1 MALKALMLK
10 RKIDLAKKALEE
22 LRAKDADFA
31 TREAELEASIAEVQ
45 TDEERA
51 AVDEAVNA
59 YEAEKAEHD
68 AAAGNL
74 EEEIRGLET
83 ELAETEAKQ
92 DAPAPVETPAPAND
106 TEERKVESVMEI
118 RTRFSEMTMEQRT
131 AFVKREEVAA
141 WLSAVRAM
149 KGQKRAIT
157 NADLTIPDVV
167 LPLLH
172 SEAARRSQLMGLVN
186 MSSLTGTSRQR
197 IMGSIPEAVWTEMCA
212 NINEAD
218 FGFNEIEMDGYKV
231 AAYIKI
237 CNAILDDNDVNLASE
252 IISVLGAA
260 IAKAVDKA
268 ILFGTG
274 VKMPLGIATRLAQTS
289 QPADWGAD
297 APAWEDLHTSNI
309 ITLNLGST
317 SGTAF
322 FESLVLAAIAA
333 KPHDAANG
341 GLFWVMNRKT
351 HLTIMAK
358 ALAFNAAAVITAG
371 VNNEMPVIGGR
382 IVELET
388 TELQDYEIIGG
399 FGDAYRLVQR
409 QGATFATSDQR
420 FFIEDQTAFRGVA
433 RYDGKP
439 VFGDSFVIIN
449 FNNTAPETGK
459 VFPEDYANT
468 DLGTLTVTAAAH
480 GSAAGKTVLTVT
492 GTEVS
497 GTTLKY
503 KVGSIPVEEGQKLD
517 STWTSMTS
525 GSTGITAAAGTPI
538 TVAEIDGKSRVI
550 KRGEALSVPKAAG

>member
-10 RKIDLAKKALEE
+10 RRLDLAQKALAD
-22 LRAKDADFA
+22 LRAKDAEFA

-51 AVDEAVNA
+51 AVDEAVTA
-59 YEAEKAEHD
+59 YETEKAEHD
-68 AAAGNL
+68 AAAGKL
-74 EEEIRGLET
+74 EEEIRGLEN
-83 ELAETEAKQ
+83 ELSEIEAKQ
-92 DAPAPVETPAPAND
+92 EVPAPAEAPATE
-106 TEERKVESVMEI
+106 TEERKVENVMEI
-118 RTRFSEMTMEQRT
+118 RTRFSDMDMEQRT
-131 AFVKREEVAA
+131 AFCKREDVAA

-149 KGQKRAIT
+149 KGQQRAIS
-157 NADLTIPDVV
+157 NADLTIPEVV

-172 SEAARRSQLMGLVN
+172 SEAARNSQLMGLVN
-186 MSSLTGTSRQR
+186 MTSLTGTSRQV
-197 IMGSIPEAVWTEMCA
+197 IMGAIPEAVWTEMCA
-212 NINEAD
+212 NINEVD
-218 FGFNEIEMDGYKV
+218 LGFNEIEMDGYKV
-231 AAYIKI
+231 AGYIKI

-252 IISVLGAA
+252 IISALGAA
-260 IAKAVDKA
+260 IGKALDKA

-289 QPADWGAD
+289 QPADWGAK
-297 APAWEDLHTSNI
+297 APTWVDLHTTNI
-309 ITLNLGST
+309 LTLNINST
-317 SGTAF
+317 SGTSF
-322 FESLVLAAIAA
+322 FESLILAAIAA

-358 ALAFNAAAVITAG
+358 ALAFNAAAALTAG

-388 TELQDYEIIGG
+388 NELQDYEIIGG

-420 FFIEDQTAFRGVA
+420 FFIEDQTAFRGIA

-439 VFGDSFVIIN
+439 VFADSFVIIN
-449 FNNTAPETGK
+449 FNNTSPTTTAT
-459 VFPEDYANT
+459 FADDYANT
-468 DLGTLTVTAAAH
+468 ELGTLTVTAAAH
-480 GSAAGKTVLTVT
+480 GSASGKTVLTVT

-503 KVGSIPVEEGQKLD
+503 KIGDIALTEGQKLGTGWE
-517 STWTSMTS
+517 SLTS
-525 GSTGITAAAGTPI
+525 GSTGITAAAGTVI
-538 TVAEIDGKSRVI
+538 TVAELDGKSRVI
-550 KRGEALSVPKAAG
+550 KRGQALSVPKA

>member
-10 RKIDLAKKALEE
+10 RQIDLKQKALDE
-22 LRAKDADFA
+22 LRSKDAEFEK
-31 TREAELEASIAEVQ
+31 REAELEASIAEVE

-51 AVDEAVNA
+51 AVDEAVTA
-59 YEAEKAEHD
+59 FESEKAARDE
-68 AAAGNL
+68 AAGKL
-74 EEEIRGLET
+74 EEEIRGLEN
-83 ELAETEAKQ
+83 ELSEIEEEQDVPVKAE
-92 DAPAPVETPAPAND
+92 APAQE
-106 TEERKVESVMEI
+106 TEERKVEIMTET
-118 RTRFSEMTMEQRT
+118 RTRFSEMTMEQRS
-131 AFVKREEVAA
+131 AFCKREDVAA

-149 KGQKRAIT
+149 KSGQQQRAIS
-157 NADLTIPDVV
+157 NVDLTIPDVV

-172 SEAARRSQLMGLVN
+172 SEAARNSQLMALVN
-186 MSSLTGTSRQR
+186 MTTLTGTSRQV
-197 IMGSIPEAVWTEMCA
+197 IMGAIPEAVWTEMCA
-212 NINEAD
+212 NINELD
-218 FGFNEIEMDGYKV
+218 LGFNEIEMDGYKV
-231 AAYIKI
+231 AGYIKI

-252 IISVLGAA
+252 IISALGAA
-260 IAKAVDKA
+260 IGKALDKA

-289 QPADWGAD
+289 QPADWGAK
-297 APAWEDLHTSNI
+297 APAWTDLHETNI
-309 ITLNLGST
+309 LTLNINGT
-317 SGTAF
+317 SGASF

-358 ALAFNAAAVITAG
+358 ALAFNAAAALTAG

-388 TELQDYEIIGG
+388 NELQDYEIIGG
-399 FGDAYRLVQR
+399 FGSAYRLVQR

-420 FFIEDQTAFRGVA
+420 FFLEDQTAFRGVA

-449 FNNTAPETGK
+449 FANTSPTTSADFA
-459 VFPEDYANT
+459 VDYANT
-468 DLGTLTVTAAAH
+468 DLGTLTVTAAQ
-480 GSAAGKTVLTVT
+480 GAASGKTVLTVT

-503 KVGSIPVEEGQKLD
+503 KIGDIALTEGQKLGTGWE
-517 STWTSMTS
+517 SLTS
-525 GSTGITAAAGTPI
+525 GTTAITAAAGTVI

-550 KRGEALSVPKAAG
+550 KRGSALSVPHA

>member
-10 RKIDLAKKALEE
+10 RRLDLAQKALAD
-22 LRAKDADFA
+22 LRAKDADFEK
-31 TREAELEASIAEVQ
+31 REAELEASIAEVQ

-51 AVDEAVNA
+51 AVDEAVTA
-59 YEAEKAEHD
+59 FETEKAEHD
-68 AAAGNL
+68 TAAGKL
-74 EEEIRGLET
+74 EEEIRGLEA

-92 DAPAPVETPAPAND
+92 EVPAPAETPAQTE

-118 RTRFSEMTMEQRT
+118 RTRFSDMNMEQRT
-131 AFVKREEVAA
+131 AFCKREDVAA

-149 KGQKRAIT
+149 KGQQRAIS
-157 NADLTIPDVV
+157 NADLTIPEVV

-172 SEAARRSQLMGLVN
+172 SEAARNSQLMGLVN
-186 MSSLTGTSRQR
+186 MTSLTGTSRQV
-197 IMGSIPEAVWTEMCA
+197 IMGAIPEAVWTEMCA
-212 NINEAD
+212 NINELD
-218 FGFNEIEMDGYKV
+218 LGFNEIEMDGYKV
-231 AAYIKI
+231 AGYIKI
-237 CNAILDDNDVNLASE
+237 CNAILDDNDVSLASE
-252 IISVLGAA
+252 IISALGAA
-260 IAKAVDKA
+260 IGKALDKA

-289 QPADWGAD
+289 QPADWGAK
-297 APAWEDLHTSNI
+297 APTWVDLHTTNI
-309 ITLNLGST
+309 LTLNINGT
-317 SGTAF
+317 SGTSF
-322 FESLVLAAIAA
+322 FESLILAAIAA

-358 ALAFNAAAVITAG
+358 ALAFNAAAALTAG

-388 TELQDYEIIGG
+388 NELQDYEIIGG

-420 FFIEDQTAFRGVA
+420 FFIEDQTAFRGIA

-439 VFGDSFVIIN
+439 VFADSFVIIN
-449 FNNTAPETGK
+449 FNNTSPTTTAS
-459 VFPEDYANT
+459 FADDYANT
-468 DLGTLTVTAAAH
+468 DLGTLTVVAAAH

-492 GTEVS
+492 GTEAS

-503 KVGSIPVEEGQKLD
+503 KIGDIALTEGQKLGTGWE
-517 STWTSMTS
+517 SLTS
-525 GSTGITAAAGTPI
+525 GSTGITAAAGTVI
-538 TVAEIDGKSRVI
+538 TVAELDGKSRVI
-550 KRGEALSVPKAAG
+550 KRGQALSVPKSAG

>member
-10 RKIDLAKKALEE
+10 RKIELAQKALND
-22 LRAKDADFA
+22 LRAKSAEFEA
-31 TREAELEASIAEVQ
+31 REAELEASIAEVQ

-51 AVDEAVNA
+51 AVDEAVTA
-59 YEAEKAEHD
+59 FETEKAEHTD
-68 AAAGNL
+68 AVGKL

-83 ELAETEAKQ
+83 ELSEIEAKQ
-92 DAPAPVETPAPAND
+92 EVPAPAETPAQTE
-106 TEERKVESVMEI
+106 TEERKVENVMEI
-118 RTRFSEMTMEQRT
+118 RTRFADMTMEQRS
-131 AFVKREEVAA
+131 AFVKREDVAA
-141 WLSAVRAM
+141 WLSSVRAM
-149 KGQKRAIT
+149 KGQQRAIS
-157 NADLTIPDVV
+157 NADLTIPEVM

-172 SEAARRSQLMGLVN
+172 SEAARNSQLMGLVN
-186 MSSLTGTSRQR
+186 MTALTGTSRQV
-197 IMGSIPEAVWTEMCA
+197 IMGAIPEAVWTEMCA
-212 NINEAD
+212 NINELD
-218 FGFNEIEMDGYKV
+218 LGFNEIEMDGYKV
-231 AAYIKI
+231 AGYIKI

-252 IISVLGAA
+252 IISSLGAA
-260 IAKAVDKA
+260 IGKALDKA

-289 QPADWGAD
+289 QPADWGAK
-297 APAWEDLHTSNI
+297 APEWTDLHTSNI
-309 ITLNLGST
+309 LTLNINGT
-317 SGTAF
+317 SGTSF
-322 FESLVLAAIAA
+322 FESLILAAIAA

-358 ALAFNAAAVITAG
+358 ALAFNAAAALTAG

-388 TELQDYEIIGG
+388 NELQDFEIIGG

-420 FFIEDQTAFRGVA
+420 FFLEDQTAFRGVA

-449 FNNTAPETGK
+449 FANTAPTTSAD
-459 VFPEDYANT
+459 FAEDYANT

-480 GSAAGKTVLTVT
+480 GSTSGKTVLTVT
-492 GTEVS
+492 GTEAS

-503 KVGSIPVEEGQKLD
+503 KIGDIALNEGQKLD
-517 STWTSMTS
+517 ATWTALTS

-538 TVAEIDGKSRVI
+538 TVAELDGKSRVI
-550 KRGEALSVPKAAG
+550 KRGEALSVPKA

>member
-10 RKIDLAKKALEE
+10 RKIELAQKALAD
-22 LRAKDADFA
+22 LRAKDAEFEK
-31 TREAELEASIAEVQ
+31 REAELEASISEVQ

-51 AVDEAVNA
+51 AVDEAVTA
-59 YEAEKAEHD
+59 FETEKTEHD
-68 AAAGNL
+68 AAAGKL
-74 EEEIRGLET
+74 EEEIKGLET
-83 ELAETEAKQ
+83 ELSEIEAKQ
-92 DAPAPVETPAPAND
+92 EVPAPAEAPAPETN
-106 TEERKVESVMEI
+106 TEERKVNTMLET
-118 RTRFSEMTMEQRT
+118 RTRFSDMNMEQRT
-131 AFVKREEVAA
+131 AFCKREDVAA

-149 KGQKRAIT
+149 KGQQRAIS
-157 NADLTIPDVV
+157 NVDLTIPEVV

-172 SEAARRSQLMGLVN
+172 SEAARNSQLMGLVN
-186 MSSLTGTSRQR
+186 MTSLTGTSRQV
-197 IMGSIPEAVWTEMCA
+197 IMGAIPEAVWTEMCA
-212 NINEAD
+212 NINELD
-218 FGFNEIEMDGYKV
+218 LGFNEIEMDGYKV
-231 AAYIKI
+231 AGYIKI

-252 IISVLGAA
+252 IISALGAA
-260 IAKAVDKA
+260 IGKALDKA

-289 QPADWGAD
+289 QPADWGAK
-297 APAWEDLHTSNI
+297 APTWQDLHTTNI
-309 ITLNLGST
+309 LTLNINGT

-322 FESLVLAAIAA
+322 FESLILAAIAA

-358 ALAFNAAAVITAG
+358 ALAFNAAAALTAG

-388 TELQDYEIIGG
+388 NELQDYEIIGG

-420 FFIEDQTAFRGVA
+420 FFLEDQTAFRGVA

-449 FNNTAPETGK
+449 FANTDPTTSAD
-459 VFPEDYANT
+459 FPIDYANT
-468 DLGTLTVTAAAH
+468 DLGTLTVVAAAH
-480 GSAAGKTVLTVT
+480 GSTSGKTVLTVT
-492 GTEVS
+492 GTEAS

-503 KVGSIPVEEGQKLD
+503 KIGDIALTEGQKLGTGWE
-517 STWTSMTS
+517 SLTS

-550 KRGEALSVPKAAG
+550 KRGQALSVPKA

>member
-10 RKIDLAKKALEE
+10 RRLDLAQKALAD
-22 LRAKDADFA
+22 LRAKDAEFA

-51 AVDEAVNA
+51 DVDEAVTA
-59 YEAEKAEHD
+59 FETEKAEHE
-68 AAAGNL
+68 AAVGKL
-74 EEEIRGLET
+74 EEEIRGLEN
-83 ELAETEAKQ
+83 ELSEIEAKQ
-92 DAPAPVETPAPAND
+92 EVPAPAETPAQTE
-106 TEERKVESVMEI
+106 TEERKVNTMFEI
-118 RTRFSEMTMEQRT
+118 RTRFADMTFEQRS
-131 AFVKREEVAA
+131 AFCKREDVAA
-141 WLSAVRAM
+141 WLSAVRSM
-149 KGQKRAIT
+149 KGQQRAIG
-157 NADLTIPDVV
+157 NADLTIPEVV

-172 SEAARRSQLMGLVN
+172 SEAARNSQLMGLVN
-186 MSSLTGTSRQR
+186 MTSLTGTSRQV
-197 IMGSIPEAVWTEMCA
+197 IMGAIPEAVWTEMCA
-212 NINEAD
+212 NINELD
-218 FGFNEIEMDGYKV
+218 LGFNEIEMDGYKV
-231 AAYIKI
+231 AGYIKI

-252 IISVLGAA
+252 IISALGAA
-260 IAKAVDKA
+260 IGKALDKA

-289 QPADWGAD
+289 QPADWGAK
-297 APAWEDLHTSNI
+297 APTWVDLHTTNI
-309 ITLNLGST
+309 LTLNINGT
-317 SGTAF
+317 SGTSF
-322 FESLVLAAIAA
+322 FESLILAAIAA

-358 ALAFNAAAVITAG
+358 ALAFNAAAALTAG

-388 TELQDYEIIGG
+388 NELQDYEIIGG

-420 FFIEDQTAFRGVA
+420 FFLEDQTAFKGVA

-449 FNNTAPETGK
+449 FNNTSPTTTAT
-459 VFPEDYANT
+459 FADDYANT
-468 DLGTLTVTAAAH
+468 DIGTLTVVAAAH
-480 GSAAGKTVLTVT
+480 GSASGKTVLTVT

-503 KVGSIPVEEGQKLD
+503 KIGDIALTEGQKLGTGWE
-517 STWTSMTS
+517 SLTS
-525 GSTGITAAAGTPI
+525 GSTGITAAAGTVI
-538 TVAEIDGKSRVI
+538 TVAELDGKSRVI
-550 KRGEALSVPKAAG
+550 KRGQALSVPKA

>member
-10 RKIDLAKKALEE
+10 RKIELAQKALND
-22 LRAKDADFA
+22 LRAKSAEFE
-31 TREAELEASIAEVQ
+31 TREAELEASIAEVN

-51 AVDEAVNA
+51 TVDEAVSA
-59 YEAEKAEHD
+59 FEADKAAHD
-68 AAAGNL
+68 AEVGKL
-74 EEEIRGLET
+74 EEELRGLEN
-83 ELAETEAKQ
+83 ELSEIEAKQ
-92 DAPAPVETPAPAND
+92 EVPAQAETPAE
-106 TEERKVESVMEI
+106 TEERKVENVMEI
-118 RTRFSEMTMEQRT
+118 RTRFNEMSMEQRS
-131 AFVKREEVAA
+131 AFCKREDVAA

-149 KGQKRAIT
+149 NQQRAIS
-157 NADLTIPDVV
+157 NVDLTIPEVV

-172 SEAARRSQLMGLVN
+172 SEAARNSQLMSLVN
-186 MSSLTGTSRQR
+186 MTALTGTSRQV
-197 IMGSIPEAVWTEMCA
+197 IMGAIPEAVWTEMCA
-212 NINEAD
+212 NINELD
-218 FGFNEIEMDGYKV
+218 LGFNEIEMDGYKV
-231 AAYIKI
+231 AGYIKI

-252 IISVLGAA
+252 IITALGAA
-260 IAKAVDKA
+260 IGKALDKA

-289 QPADWGAD
+289 QPADWGAN
-297 APAWEDLHTSNI
+297 APAWEDLHTTNI
-309 ITLNLGST
+309 LTLNINGT
-317 SGTAF
+317 SGTSF
-322 FESLVLAAIAA
+322 FESLILAAIAA

-358 ALAFNAAAVITAG
+358 ALAFNAAAALTAG

-388 TELQDYEIIGG
+388 NELQDYEIIGG

-420 FFIEDQTAFRGVA
+420 FFIEDQTAFRGIA

-439 VFGDSFVIIN
+439 VFADSFVIIN
-449 FNNTAPETGK
+449 FANTAPTTSAD
-459 VFPEDYANT
+459 FPIDYANT

-480 GSAAGKTVLTVT
+480 GSTSGKTVLTVT
-492 GTEVS
+492 GTEAS

-503 KVGSIPVEEGQKLD
+503 KIGDIALNEGQKLD
-517 STWTSMTS
+517 ATWTALTS

-538 TVAEIDGKSRVI
+538 TVAELDGKSRVI
-550 KRGEALSVPKAAG
+550 KRGQAASVPKS

>member
-10 RKIDLAKKALEE
+10 RKIDLAQKALDA
-22 LRAKDADFA
+22 LRAKSAEFE
-31 TREAELEASIAEVQ
+31 TREAELEQSIAEVQ

-51 AVDEAVNA
+51 AVDEAVTA
-59 YEAEKAEHD
+59 FETDKAAHD
-68 AAAGNL
+68 AEVGKL
-74 EEEIRGLET
+74 EEELRGLEN
-83 ELAETEAKQ
+83 ELSEIEAKQ
-92 DAPAPVETPAPAND
+92 EVPAPAETPAQTE
-106 TEERKVESVMEI
+106 TEERKVNTMFEI
-118 RTRFSEMTMEQRT
+118 RTRFSEMTMEQRS
-131 AFVKREEVAA
+131 AFVRQDEVAT
-141 WLSAVRAM
+141 WLSNVRAM
-149 KGQKRAIT
+149 KGQQRSIS
-157 NADLTIPDVV
+157 NADLTIPEVM

-172 SEAARRSQLMGLVN
+172 SEAARNSQLMALVN
-186 MSSLTGTSRQR
+186 MTALSGTSRQI
-197 IMGSIPEAVWTEMCA
+197 IMGAIPEAVWTEMCA
-212 NINEAD
+212 NINELD
-218 FGFNEIEMDGYKV
+218 LGFNEIEMDGYKV
-231 AAYIKI
+231 AGYIKI
-237 CNAILDDNDVNLASE
+237 CNAILDDNDVNLATE
-252 IISVLGAA
+252 IITALGAA
-260 IAKAVDKA
+260 IGKALDKA

-289 QPADWGAD
+289 QPADWGAK
-297 APAWEDLHTSNI
+297 APAWTDLHETNI
-309 ITLNLGST
+309 LTLNINGT
-317 SGTAF
+317 SGTSF
-322 FESLVLAAIAA
+322 FEQLVLAAVAA

-358 ALAFNAAAVITAG
+358 ALAFNAAAALTAG

-399 FGDAYRLVQR
+399 FGAAYRLVQR

-420 FFIEDQTAFRGVA
+420 FFLEDQTAFRGVA

-449 FNNTAPETGK
+449 FANTAPTTTAD
-459 VFPEDYANT
+459 FTEDYANT

-480 GSAAGKTVLTVT
+480 GSTSGKTVLTVT

-503 KVGSIPVEEGQKLD
+503 KIGSIALTEGQKVD
-517 STWTSMTS
+517 ATWTALTS

-538 TVAEIDGKSRVI
+538 TVAELDGKSRVI
-550 KRGEALSVPKAAG
+550 KRGEALSVPKA